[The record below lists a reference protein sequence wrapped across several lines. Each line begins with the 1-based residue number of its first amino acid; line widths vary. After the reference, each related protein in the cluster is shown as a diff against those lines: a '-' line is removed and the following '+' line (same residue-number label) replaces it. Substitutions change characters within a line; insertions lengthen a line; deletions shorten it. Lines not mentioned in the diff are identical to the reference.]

1 MNMCECMSR
10 LLPSRLLRVKE
21 SIYIYIYKIF
31 GVIHFEMSEF
41 D

>member
-21 SIYIYIYKIF
+21 SIYIYIYIKKKNLGLFILK
-31 GVIHFEMSEF
+31 
-41 D
+41 